1 MTMRQMR
8 VQSLLTENISEKV
21 RQTRDNNATHVI
33 HKCEKSISLIYMVK
47 NE

>member
-1 MTMRQMR
+1 MR
-8 VQSLLTENISEKV
+8 VQSLLTENSPEKV
-21 RQTRDNNATHVI
+21 RQARDKNATHVV